1 MIDDST
7 DDCIAID
14 ALYFS
19 PNALVVSYLKEEI
32 IVEEEFSLFLQEV
45 SHDVF
50 SPVIEENNQ
59 EIAHF
64 SLQDKRVLCSPIFD
78 EYSDEEEQ
86 IPTSHFVDLGSI

>member
-1 MIDDST
+1 MLKVEEGLQDMIDDSI

-19 PNALVVSYLKEEI
+19 PNAPVVSYLKEEI
-32 IVEEEFSLFLQEV
+32 IVEEDFSLFLQEV

-50 SPVIEENNQ
+50 SPVIEEKNQ

-64 SLQDKRVLCSPIFD
+64 SLQGKGVLGSPIFD
-78 EYSDEEEQ
+78 EYSDEEE
-86 IPTSHFVDLGSI
+86 